1 MNTIITIL
9 VSIFV
14 SLGLGG
20 FASWF
25 YFIKYKKNKIE
36 DAAKDTVKDSKEQDK
51 NREEIKKDIEDQIKK
66 NKEIRDKIN
75 KLL

>member
-9 VSIFV
+9 VAILT

-25 YFIKYKKNKIE
+25 YFIKYKKNKAE
-36 DAAKDTVKDSKEQDK
+36 DKAKETVKDSKKQDK
-51 NREEIKKDIEDQIKK
+51 SREEIKKDIDEQIKK
-66 NKEIRDKIN
+66 NKEIRDKID